1 MSICCTL
8 LASVLKWPAAVHST
22 SDPWVSG
29 QKFAMAE
36 PWHAAVHCVWKYQL
50 CSFSHR
56 FLLVMMTAS
65 KQLCQIHWHRKL
77 ISFFIITILVPQ
89 SVSATVLYM
98 VWWGYIVKIQNF
110 IGVCQLCVCVCVC
123 VVYFAVQSTK
133 TSTWSQKK
141 VSCCCWL
148 LLCSAIFRSQA
159 DSLHLHV
166 ILHEWLAFYSALKKK
181 NPPMCLWCTYSTDMA
196 GATLTASV
204 LALCVYTIQPC
215 PMSLQTKPYICIRK
229 VHACLDVTCYLHF

>member
-1 MSICCTL
+1 MACCSTL
-8 LASVLKWPAAVHST
+8 CMEISAL
-22 SDPWVSG
+22 
-29 QKFAMAE
+29 F
-36 PWHAAVHCVWKYQL
+36 
-50 CSFSHR
+50 
-56 FLLVMMTAS
+56 FLS
-65 KQLCQIHWHRKL
+65 Q
-77 ISFFIITILVPQ
+77 ILVGDDDSFKTIMSNPLAPKINFFFHHYNTCT
-89 SVSATVLYM
+89 SVSQCHCSLYGLMRLYCKNPELHRSLSTV
-98 VWWGYIVKIQNF
+98 
-110 IGVCQLCVCVCVC
+110 CVCVCVC

-196 GATLTASV
+196 GATLTAAV